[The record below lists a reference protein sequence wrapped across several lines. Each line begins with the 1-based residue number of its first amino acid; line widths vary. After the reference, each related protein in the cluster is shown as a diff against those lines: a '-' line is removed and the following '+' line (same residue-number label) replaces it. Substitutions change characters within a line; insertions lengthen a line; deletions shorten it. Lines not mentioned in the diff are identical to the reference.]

1 MKKFSLILVIVL
13 LVFSLIACGNNA
25 AQTNNEQVAEQAEE
39 TTSQE
44 DSTSAGGEEESTEAV
59 TEEEKEDV
67 FPYDYEVLSRE
78 VVVNDDTVT
87 FVDASGEEVT
97 VNKNPERTIGLLNS
111 YNDLWYHSGGDIVGR
126 IDSETGLPEAF
137 VDAEIVGSITEP
149 NIEKILELNPDLVIL
164 RYSKQKEIINILVE
178 NDIDY
183 IALEYNSFEDYL
195 KMVKIFAEVNSKP
208 ELYQSLGMD
217 VKNEIVEVI
226 QSVPEEKKSALLIFG
241 TSRSFKAFLS
251 TTTNG
256 QMLNQLGVVNI
267 AEGFGGIEEGAT
279 SVELSMEKILELD
292 PDYILVQSMSS
303 VEKVQA
309 NLQENLESDPAWG
322 SLSAVKNG
330 NYIFL
335 DRALFHYKPNEQYAE
350 AYRQLAKIVYP
361 ESFE

>member
-1 MKKFSLILVIVL
+1 MKKLSMVLMILLLMFSLM
-13 LVFSLIACGNNA
+13 ACQNSETS
-25 AQTNNEQVAEQAEE
+25 QNNEPIAEVTEE

-44 DSTSAGGEEESTEAV
+44 NSTSAGGEEEK
-59 TEEEKEDV
+59 EEVVEEV

-78 VVVNDDTVT
+78 VIVSKDTVT

-97 VNKNPERTIGLLNS
+97 VKKSPTRVIGLLNS
-111 YNDLWYHSGGDIVGR
+111 YNDLWYHCGGDLVGR

-137 VDAEIVGSITEP
+137 IDAEIVGSITEP

-183 IALEYNSFEDYL
+183 IAMEYNSFEDYL
-195 KMVKIFAEVNSKP
+195 KMVKIFAEVNNKP
-208 ELYQSLGMD
+208 NLYQTLGMD
-217 VKNEIVEVI
+217 VKNEIIEVI
-226 QSVPEEKKSALLIFG
+226 NNVPEEKKSALLIFG

-303 VEKVQA
+303 IEKVQS
-309 NLQENLESDPAWG
+309 NLKENLESDPAWG

-330 NYIFL
+330 KYIFL